1 MASTPQV
8 APGSE
13 TQRKSLVRR
22 LFTWAVIAFV
32 VLVVLV
38 VFAVVNNNYSFHQT
52 TRAEF
57 NAQLDHAI
65 GTSTQWI
72 VRQPDI
78 YGNPSLMFMV
88 GDMAAMSGD
97 PRLHQFVEGYL
108 GSKRVRVPGQPVTWY
123 YARLVDPQA
132 PVPRLPAE
140 EAEATVGWE
149 VRWDTYATA
158 PDRMELSQA
167 DRSDLFSPTK
177 YYWGR
182 RNHQLLALDIYRSF
196 NGASPE
202 LDATLQ
208 AVSQGV
214 ARDAYWDFR
223 VSDSYPQR
231 SAFLLAAGQPELVK
245 KRWIERILD
254 RQNLDGSWNYCW
266 YGWCR
271 GVFEFSLQDPD
282 PGHTTVQGAWAL
294 YMLKYRY
301 AQWIE
306 QHYHS

>member
-123 YARLVDPQA
+123 YARLVDPHA
-132 PVPRLPAE
+132 PVPRLSAD
-140 EAEATVGWE
+140 EAESTVGWE
-149 VRWDTYATA
+149 IRWDTYATA

-182 RNHQLLALDIYRSF
+182 RNHQLLALDIYRSR

-208 AVSQGV
+208 AVGQGV
-214 ARDAYWDFR
+214 ARDALLGLPRERLLSPAQR
-223 VSDSYPQR
+223 VS
-231 SAFLLAAGQPELVK
+231 AGRRTARAGE
-245 KRWIERILD
+245 EALD
-254 RQNLDGSWNYCW
+254 RTHPRPSES
-266 YGWCR
+266 GWFVELLLVR
-271 GVFEFSLQDPD
+271 LVPWGV
-282 PGHTTVQGAWAL
+282 
-294 YMLKYRY
+294 
-301 AQWIE
+301 
-306 QHYHS
+306 